1 MSRYNLSL
9 SSTTL
14 LIVCYQAISQRTGLL
29 PTIARTVSRVYLRTK
44 SNRLKHKLRRLQ
56 ELPLSS
62 YLDHGSTEDFDSS
75 SAMFSSSVETRL
87 WFLTQSKLID
97 PCACRAL
104 KSLSTSYKRGFGSHE
119 MLDESLN
126 DAGDV
131 MLDEDEA
138 PIFDAY
144 GDAMELDEV
153 NHSDLFQE
161 HSLDDIADKEE
172 EPLDDDLFWEH
183 SQDEV
188 AYDRVEALTVD
199 DDSISSRHDDPCAK
213 FCGAFAIASEDDVIC

>member
-1 MSRYNLSL
+1 
-9 SSTTL
+9 
-14 LIVCYQAISQRTGLL
+14 
-29 PTIARTVSRVYLRTK
+29 
-44 SNRLKHKLRRLQ
+44 
-56 ELPLSS
+56 
-62 YLDHGSTEDFDSS
+62 
-75 SAMFSSSVETRL
+75 
-87 WFLTQSKLID
+87 
-97 PCACRAL
+97 
-104 KSLSTSYKRGFGSHE
+104 

-153 NHSDLFQE
+153 NYSDLFQE
-161 HSLDDIADKEE
+161 HPLDNIADKGE

-188 AYDRVEALTVD
+188 AYDRVEALNVD
-199 DDSISSRHDDPCAK
+199 DDSFSSLQNNSCAK